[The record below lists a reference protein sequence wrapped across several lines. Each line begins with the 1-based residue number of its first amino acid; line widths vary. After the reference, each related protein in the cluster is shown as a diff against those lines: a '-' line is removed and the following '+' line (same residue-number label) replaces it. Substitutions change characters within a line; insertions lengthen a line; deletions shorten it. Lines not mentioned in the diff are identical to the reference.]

1 MVYKKLTEQ
10 LYFYLIQHNFL
21 HLPGLGDC
29 ILNRIPAS
37 IDGESHALIAPHY
50 AIQFTPSDHGTA
62 RELFS
67 FLAERIQISAV
78 DAIKLVTEYAMEL
91 KESLQHEG
99 EAELEYIG
107 KLYYNQDGLLCL
119 SAQPMNVDFL
129 YQTVPKS
136 INIETIKTVISLD
149 ETENDTTSNELIE
162 NELDQN
168 VEIEED
174 DEADRIDKRWIKHAV
189 FLISIALLLFS
200 ISKFAFKTS
209 SLSGSQTLIH
219 VKTPFLQ
226 HD

>member
-1 MVYKKLTEQ
+1 MGYKKLTEQ

-37 IDGESHALIAPHY
+37 VDGESHALIAPHY

-67 FLAERIQISAV
+67 FLAEKIQISAV
-78 DAIKLVTEYAMEL
+78 DAIKLVTEYAMAL
-91 KESLQHEG
+91 KESLQHDG
-99 EAELEYIG
+99 EAEIEYIG

-129 YQTVPKS
+129 YQAVPKS
-136 INIETIKTVISLD
+136 INIETIKTVILRN
-149 ETENDTTSNELIE
+149 ETEDDTTSDELIE
-162 NELDQN
+162 DELVQN
-168 VEIEED
+168 DEVEEYEVIS
-174 DEADRIDKRWIKHAV
+174 IDKGWIKHAV
-189 FLISIALLLFS
+189 ILVSIAVLLFS

-209 SLSGSQTLIH
+209 SLYGSQTLIH

>member
-37 IDGESHALIAPHY
+37 VDGESHALIAPHY
-50 AIQFTPSDHGTA
+50 AIKFTPSDHGTA

-78 DAIKLVTEYAMEL
+78 DAIKLVTEYAMAL
-91 KESLQHEG
+91 KETLQHEG
-99 EAELEYIG
+99 EAEIEYIG

-119 SAQPMNVDFL
+119 STQPMNVDFL
-129 YQTVPKS
+129 YQSVPKS
-136 INIETIKTVISLD
+136 INIETIKTVILRS
-149 ETENDTTSNELIE
+149 ETEDDTTSNELIE
-162 NELDQN
+162 DELVQN
-168 VEIEED
+168 DEVEEEED
-174 DEADRIDKRWIKHAV
+174 TNSIDKRWIRHALL
-189 FLISIALLLFS
+189 LISIAILLFS

-219 VKTPFLQ
+219 VKTPILQ

>member
-29 ILNRIPAS
+29 ILNRVPARVDS
-37 IDGESHALIAPHY
+37 ETHTLHAPYY

-67 FLAERIQISAV
+67 FLAEKIHITAV
-78 DAIKLVTEYAMEL
+78 DAIKLVNEYAMAL
-91 KESLQHEG
+91 KESLQHNG
-99 EAELEYIG
+99 EAEIEYIG
-107 KLYYNQDGLLCL
+107 KLFYNEEGLLCL

-129 YQTVPKS
+129 HQYVPKS
-136 INIETIKTVISLD
+136 INIDSIKTVISQS
-149 ETENDTTSNELIE
+149 ETEEETSIEVIE
-162 NELDQN
+162 NELVHIDA
-168 VEIEED
+168 VEED
-174 DEADRIDKRWIKHAV
+174 EEAIIVDNRWKKHAV
-189 FLISIALLLFS
+189 LLIGIAILLFS
-200 ISKFAFKTS
+200 VSKFANKSIQLF
-209 SLSGSQTLIH
+209 GSQNLIH

>member
-29 ILNRIPAS
+29 ILNRVPAR
-37 IDGESHALIAPHY
+37 IDGESHALVAPHY

-67 FLAERIQISAV
+67 FLAEKIEITAV
-78 DAIKLVTEYAMEL
+78 DAIKLVTEYAMAL
-91 KESLQHEG
+91 KESLQHKG
-99 EAELEYIG
+99 EAEIEYIG
-107 KLYYNQDGLLCL
+107 KLYYDQDGLLCL

-129 YQTVPKS
+129 YQVVPKS
-136 INIETIKTVISLD
+136 INIETIKTVISQID
-149 ETENDTTSNELIE
+149 TEEDTTSNELVE
-162 NELDQN
+162 DELVQEDE
-168 VEIEED
+168 VEED
-174 DEADRIDKRWIKHAV
+174 DVANHTDKSWLKHAIL
-189 FLISIALLLFS
+189 LISIAILLFS